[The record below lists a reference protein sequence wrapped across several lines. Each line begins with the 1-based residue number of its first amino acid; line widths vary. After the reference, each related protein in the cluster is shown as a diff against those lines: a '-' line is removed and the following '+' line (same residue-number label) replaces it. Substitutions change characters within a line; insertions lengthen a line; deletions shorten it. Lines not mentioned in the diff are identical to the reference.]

1 MRRVRA
7 GGAASITAKLAA
19 LLLPLILIIL
29 LCFGQELNQLY
40 RDMLAQEITQQ
51 VRLQLDSV
59 ADQIDSQLG
68 EINRMSLFIY
78 ANEDLRTG
86 FTRRSPSRRSSR
98 RPTAF
103 RCTATSSSRYFTS
116 SAARASTC

>member
-40 RDMLAQEITQQ
+40 RDMLAQEVTQQ

-78 ANEDLRTG
+78 ANEDLRDG
-86 FTRRSPSRRSSR
+86 LYEAVAQPEEFTAA
-98 RPTAF
+98 AF
-103 RCTATSSSRYFTS
+103 RCTATSSSRCFTS